1 MKLIPAV
8 IAAALALAFGSTEA
22 RAASWPAKCQ
32 AWSCVNTHLNDLNQ
46 RTHALRASVRLA
58 NTRAGW
64 LEDYVFGCLSL
75 GVAPI
80 GQFTDYAF
88 RSNLGVSATA
98 LDYST
103 VPDFYALAFEP
114 SCLDEGNARQG
125 AKAGPMRTSF
135 RMLALSPKGEK

>member
-1 MKLIPAV
+1 MSTAKLVPAV
-8 IAAALALAFGSTEA
+8 IAVALALAFGTEA
-22 RAASWPAKCQ
+22 RAASWPAKCHS
-32 AWSCVNTHLNDLNQ
+32 WSCMNTHLNDLNH
-46 RTHALRASVRLA
+46 RMHLLRASNRLA

-88 RSNLGVSATA
+88 RSNLAGSATA

-114 SCLDEGNARQG
+114 SCLEGGARQG
-125 AKAGPMRTSF
+125 ARAGPMRTSF
-135 RMLALSPKGEK
+135 RLLALSPRGK